1 MFFFIPDEV
10 EISQNIR
17 PKRKPAAF
25 DFKDSDFHRTPVGFD
40 SVDDNISNLPRHQ
53 QISNERPY
61 RPKFN
66 FDSQDFNLRP
76 KRQKKPEGPV
86 QPAAPVKF
94 NFDYDTE
101 PLPKR
106 GFKKPISR
114 EPEFTYPSTFNH
126 NKIYV
131 RPAQQADLDFNS
143 RPKRK
148 RTFEGRHTEGRRFP
162 FSPHEKPT
170 NYVDFRARPRPNR
183 KRFDNLIDGIPQ
195 VRNL

>member
-1 MFFFIPDEV
+1 MFFLILDDV

-40 SVDDNISNLPRHQ
+40 SLDDNVSNLPRQQ

-106 GFKKPISR
+106 G
-114 EPEFTYPSTFNH
+114 
-126 NKIYV
+126 
-131 RPAQQADLDFNS
+131 
-143 RPKRK
+143 
-148 RTFEGRHTEGRRFP
+148 
-162 FSPHEKPT
+162 
-170 NYVDFRARPRPNR
+170 
-183 KRFDNLIDGIPQ
+183 
-195 VRNL
+195 